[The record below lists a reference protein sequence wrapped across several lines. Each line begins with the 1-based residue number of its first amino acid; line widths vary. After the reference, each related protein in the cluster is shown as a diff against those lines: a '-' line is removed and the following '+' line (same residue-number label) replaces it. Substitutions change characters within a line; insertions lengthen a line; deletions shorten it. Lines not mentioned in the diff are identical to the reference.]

1 MAPTLASIVTE
12 FIVEEILYGD
22 GDLEPDED
30 LFDAG
35 VLDSMTFLRMIDFL
49 EQRFG
54 VITDMEPVINAQ
66 SLRRVGSRLEGWIP
80 GAAGAQ
86 TCKECG
92 VASLP
97 PRQNTA

>member
-54 VITDMEPVINAQ
+54 VITDMEDMDMHHLNTVNRVVEHLRAMNA
-66 SLRRVGSRLEGWIP
+66 
-80 GAAGAQ
+80 
-86 TCKECG
+86 TM
-92 VASLP
+92 
-97 PRQNTA
+97 

>member
-54 VITDMEPVINAQ
+54 VITDMEDMDMHHLNTVNRVVDHLRAMNA
-66 SLRRVGSRLEGWIP
+66 
-80 GAAGAQ
+80 
-86 TCKECG
+86 TM
-92 VASLP
+92 
-97 PRQNTA
+97 